1 MGAKSSLWEL
11 NQKSISSIFG
21 IDFKD
26 DAFSI
31 EDVAKKDFLLKLGLK
46 QGIIYNYDSVLTADI
61 EDLDICL
68 NNMIEGRFFNE
79 KREIRIFNGED
90 GIKGSIFD
98 EKDEHTEGEY
108 ILYNRNNDKHYAARL
123 KVKQYIDYDDEDNQA
138 YIYYTKPCKL
148 IYGGENR

>member
-61 EDLDICL
+61 GDLDICL
-68 NNMIEGRFFNE
+68 DNMIEGRFFNE
-79 KREIRIFNGED
+79 KREIRIFNDEE

-98 EKDEHTEGEY
+98 EKDEYTKGEY
-108 ILYNRNNDKHYAARL
+108 ILYNRNNGKNYAARL
-123 KVKQYIDYDDEDNQA
+123 KVKQYIDYDEDKQA
-138 YIYYTKPCKL
+138 YIYYTKPCQL